1 MLLIAVNKVIKISLF
16 FLSKGERHST
26 LTQFETSKMA
36 RYLLA
41 TFINTALIPFFN
53 NLNPGDYFEEGG
65 LINDVLNV
73 FLVLTFIDPFLSFID
88 LRFVLV
94 WFH

>member
-1 MLLIAVNKVIKISLF
+1 MLAALLLLLVNKVIKVSLYL
-16 FLSKGERHST
+16 LSKGEKHST

-53 NLNPGDYFEEGG
+53 NLNPSHYF
-65 LINDVLNV
+65 
-73 FLVLTFIDPFLSFID
+73 
-88 LRFVLV
+88 
-94 WFH
+94 